1 MEELILKAQKGD
13 KEAFTEIILAFE
25 NDLYKIAKTRI
36 INEADIEDAIQETM
50 IETYKSIKKLK
61 EPKKLKKWLIKILIN
76 KCNRIYKRKYKKD
89 VSIDNYFKS
98 QSISSDYINIEN
110 DMNFYSLL
118 NNLTYTERITVV
130 LYYKEQYKI
139 RELKEILKMNEN
151 TIRTH
156 LFRAREKIKKS
167 YKGGQNIEHIR

>member
-130 LYYKEQYKI
+130 LY
-139 RELKEILKMNEN
+139 
-151 TIRTH
+151 
-156 LFRAREKIKKS
+156 
-167 YKGGQNIEHIR
+167 